1 MKRAQKIAEENR
13 KQEICVTYD
22 LAIAKI
28 ALQLQEEEAP
38 KFDNVFVVLGGFQI
52 EMAAFAVF
60 GEYIAESGGPDILN
74 KSQIIEKESLKSF
87 ISGKGYK
94 RTKRAHQLL
103 ALAMEILHFQ
113 SFLESKE
120 TFDTI
125 GREIFNLEANDS
137 CDLNLSKEL
146 LKIFKEYEE
155 YQKKTENGIHGKT
168 AQYWLY
174 KNGSIISSVYQKHK
188 NWRFRAVYILL
199 KKVI

>member
-1 MKRAQKIAEENR
+1 MS
-13 KQEICVTYD
+13 YD
-22 LAIAKI
+22 LGIAKI
-28 ALQLQEEEAP
+28 ALQLKEEEAP
-38 KFDNVFVVLGGFQI
+38 KFDNVFVAFGGFHI
-52 EMAAFAVF
+52 EMAMAAFAVF
-60 GEYIAESGGPDILN
+60 RKYIAESGGPGILN
-74 KSQIIEKESLKSF
+74 ECHIIEKVSLKSL

-94 RTKRAHQLL
+94 RTKRVHQPL

-113 SFLESKE
+113 SFLESNETTE

-125 GREIFNLEANDS
+125 EGEIFNLETNDS

-155 YQKKTENGIHGKT
+155 YQKKIENGIHGKT

-199 KKVI
+199 